1 MKILN
6 IKMKNTLYL
15 QQIGLNLVAKINMIN
30 KDSHQLIR
38 INGNKEAI
46 KKTTA
51 NCKVLEAINMKPIE
65 NFRMKN
71 KRAFKIKLF

>member
-1 MKILN
+1 M
-6 IKMKNTLYL
+6 
-15 QQIGLNLVAKINMIN
+15 
-30 KDSHQLIR
+30 IR